1 MCCVSVLCVPLVLT
15 VSGVVVAQ
23 DAQVEQV
30 LEKYYFPAKTTL
42 EVLLRNKGFAMEEFM
57 KNTLPRVKTGKV
69 WTLCVLS
76 FACSD

>member
-1 MCCVSVLCVPLVLT
+1 MCCVSVLCVPLALT

-23 DAQVEQV
+23 EAQLEQV

-42 EVLLRNKGFAMEEFM
+42 EVLLRGKGFALEEFM
-57 KNTLPRVKTGKV
+57 KKTRPPVKTGKV
-69 WTLCVLS
+69 WTLCVWS